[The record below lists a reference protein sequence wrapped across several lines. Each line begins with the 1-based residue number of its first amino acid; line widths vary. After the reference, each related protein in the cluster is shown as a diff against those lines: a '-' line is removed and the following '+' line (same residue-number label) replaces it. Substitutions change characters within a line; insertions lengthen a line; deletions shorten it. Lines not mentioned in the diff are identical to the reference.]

1 MDNINEIIEF
11 SKKLNVLYVEDNK
24 AVREMTLLILKDLFN
39 KVIVAENGR
48 EGIEKFKD
56 NKIDLI
62 ISDVTM
68 PIMDGLEMSK
78 EIKKL
83 NSNIPIVILSAHN
96 GEEFME
102 KTNLIGIN
110 KYLMK
115 PLDFEALL
123 RLLNSLKGSINV
135 R

>member
-1 MDNINEIIEF
+1 MDNINEIINF

-68 PIMDGLEMSK
+68 PIMDGLEMSQ

-83 NSNIPIVILSAHN
+83 NPNIPIVILSAHN
-96 GEEFME
+96 DEEFIQ
-102 KTNLIGIN
+102 KANLFGVD
-110 KYLMK
+110 KYLIK
-115 PLDFEALL
+115 PLNFEALL
-123 RLLNSLKGSINV
+123 KLLNNLSSF
-135 R
+135 